1 MEVKMDP
8 DVKAQRGWQSNERKP
23 NLFQWLL
30 IISLGVFI
38 GNIATIGVE
47 RAITYWEIY
56 QVAKSL
62 EAETEKM
69 KLRMDEQGKINREN
83 ARIREIENQQ
93 KHAALR
99 QALETCKF
107 WQEQL
112 IISNTAE
119 HKAHRD
125 KACELVGKF
134 R

>member
-1 MEVKMDP
+1 MEIKMDR
-8 DVKAQRGWQSNERKP
+8 DANAQRRWKSNDNRP

-38 GNIATIGVE
+38 GNIATMGVE

-56 QVAKSL
+56 QVAKAM
-62 EAETEKM
+62 EAETAKM
-69 KLRMDEQGKINREN
+69 KLKMYEQGKINREN

-112 IISNTAE
+112 AKSNTAE